1 MSGVSRVRIYW
12 RLDLCVQTAQVHP
25 WSDPVRGGYLDQRA
39 LLPVRPV
46 RGQDGS
52 QSANF
57 QTSRSEKLETYQD
70 LHKYFPSGFEN
81 RNSIWYLS
89 SIPDVK
95 DFTFAITDP
104 ERRRLAEEIIQ
115 AFSDTVKPAESQL
128 EKAIIHGDFNEQN
141 ILCREDPEGSGK
153 YRWEIGKNS
162 KMGDTFHY

>member
-1 MSGVSRVRIYW
+1 MYNVS
-12 RLDLCVQTAQVHP
+12 CTC
-25 WSDPVRGGYLDQRA
+25 
-39 LLPVRPV
+39 
-46 RGQDGS
+46 
-52 QSANF
+52 
-57 QTSRSEKLETYQD
+57 
-70 LHKYFPSGFEN
+70 FPLGFEN
-81 RNSIWYLS
+81 RNSIWYLN

-153 YRWEIGKNS
+153 YRWGIR
-162 KMGDTFHY
+162 KMSEMGEYFSLLTESTL